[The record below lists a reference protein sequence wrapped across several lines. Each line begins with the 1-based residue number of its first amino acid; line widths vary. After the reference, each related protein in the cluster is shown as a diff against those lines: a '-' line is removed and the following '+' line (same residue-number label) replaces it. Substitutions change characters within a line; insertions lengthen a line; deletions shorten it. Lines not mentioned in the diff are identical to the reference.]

1 MPIAGLILTLLI
13 AVAASFARAADVPGD
28 DWTVSAAKPELARE
42 VGIAFHPDA
51 APVLRGVRAVL
62 IAQGD
67 RIIAERYREGFSAD
81 SRFLSWSMAKSITH
95 ALAGVMVREGRLALD
110 APLPV
115 PEWQRDPQDPR
126 RAITLDQ
133 ALRMSTGL
141 GFSEDYEDLLDS
153 DVIRMLFG
161 RGAADMGGYAAVQAL
176 QYAPGTHWAYSSGT
190 TNIVSR
196 VIRDGAGG
204 TEDSYRA
211 FIERELLS
219 PIGIRDAVLEFDAAG
234 TLIGSSLVFMRA
246 RDYARFG
253 LLYLRDGVWGERR
266 ILPEGWVAHAQ
277 RPTPGSHGS
286 YGAHWWLSFAEE
298 DRVPSAIRRFPADA
312 YMARGHQE
320 QSIIVV
326 PSKGLVLVCLSLIDE
341 TDVSV
346 LQDYLAGLIEAA
358 VPDPS

>member
-1 MPIAGLILTLLI
+1 MLALFL
-13 AVAASFARAADVPGD
+13 ACAAACAQAADVPGD
-28 DWTVSAAKPELARE
+28 DWTVSAADPELARE
-42 VGIAFHPDA
+42 LEIAFHPDA

-62 IAQGD
+62 LARGD

-95 ALAGVMVREGRLALD
+95 ALAGVMVREGKLALD

-126 RAITLDQ
+126 RAVTLDQ

-161 RGAADMGGYAAVQAL
+161 RGAVDMGAYAASRPL
-176 QYAPGTHWAYSSGT
+176 QHAPGTHWAYSSGT

-196 VIRDGAGG
+196 VIRDSAGG
-204 TEDSYRA
+204 TEDAYRA
-211 FIERELLS
+211 FIDRELLS
-219 PIGIRDAVLEFDAAG
+219 PLGIRDAVLEFDAAG
-234 TLIGSSLVFMRA
+234 SLIGSSLVFMRA

-253 LLYLRDGVWGERR
+253 LLYLHDGVWGERR
-266 ILPEGWVAHAQ
+266 ILPEGWVAQA
-277 RPTPGSHGS
+277 RRATPGSDGS
-286 YGAHWWLSFAEE
+286 YGAHWWLSFAAE
-298 DRVPSAIRRFPADA
+298 DRVPSAIRRFPDDA
-312 YMARGHQE
+312 FMARGHQE

-341 TDVSV
+341 SDVSV
-346 LQDYLAGLIEAA
+346 LQDYLAGLIEVAA
-358 VPDPS
+358 SDPS